1 MTDDKIEAARATREQ
16 FLDELAALE
25 KGTYDNFRSFILR
38 YFSDNRA
45 FQDMNTI
52 ISAAESAG
60 LPLVGIE
67 GFMAYFKETA
77 FNEIK
82 KKIDRFTYE
91 EIRIGFMR

>member
-25 KGTYDNFRSFILR
+25 KGTYDHFRSFILR
-38 YFSDNRA
+38 YFSDSHA
-45 FQDMNTI
+45 FEDMNAI
-52 ISAAESAG
+52 ISAAEAVG
-60 LPLVGIE
+60 LPLISIE

-91 EIRIGFMR
+91 EIKIGFMR